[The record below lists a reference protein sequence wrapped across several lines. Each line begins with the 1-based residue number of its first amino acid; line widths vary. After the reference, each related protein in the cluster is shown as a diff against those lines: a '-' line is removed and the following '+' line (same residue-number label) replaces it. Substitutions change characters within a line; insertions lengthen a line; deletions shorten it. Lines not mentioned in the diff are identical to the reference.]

1 MLGLLF
7 CAPTDDETDFRVG
20 ENKISYFLSLFNQKS
35 TKAQKRREESK
46 KTCYS
51 IYISSFIPIIF
62 LIHRSW
68 FRFEGPQN
76 CVSPICSHSDNHRSR
91 ITSGLPCQLW
101 LIRFHHWTQVNLS
114 HHSSSSSFLRPFVR
128 QTSFPLLASKIYLVE
143 NHSPQSTKDRD
154 RRAKKDARRATRD
167 GASANPIENYLL
179 FVILIT
185 SFSHNRIKGSSEV
198 VSSSSAL
205 EC

>member
-1 MLGLLF
+1 MPSVSVPILF
-7 CAPTDDETDFRVG
+7 
-20 ENKISYFLSLFNQKS
+20 KS
-35 TKAQKRREESK
+35 KKARGKQ

-62 LIHRSW
+62 LIRRSW

-101 LIRFHHWTQVNLS
+101 LIRFHHRTRINLS
-114 HHSSSSSFLRPFVR
+114 HHSSSFSAFCPFVHKPLSHFLLPRSVAQGTTLPNQRSR
-128 QTSFPLLASKIYLVE
+128 QKSREIPEKP
-143 NHSPQSTKDRD
+143 HK
-154 RRAKKDARRATRD
+154 D

-179 FVILIT
+179 CFFLIT
-185 SFSHNRIKGSSEV
+185 SFSHNRIEK
-198 VSSSSAL
+198 L
-205 EC
+205 E